1 MSIVLNRAEEILH
14 RISKSVFISILDMH
28 HLLLTSPAIDYWW
41 VWITDMKGNY
51 DLLYHFSCSL
61 SHSTQVIVSWTEV
74 TQVSHL
80 MISYLKLSRFET
92 ITSTKTLISSNF
104 VYICICSSN
113 FHMLYEYNSQF
124 CLHSREGITQG
135 RSLEGHRF
143 WLPHLSWGK
152 CWWKVANI

>member
-28 HLLLTSPAIDYWW
+28 HLLLTGPAIDYCW

-51 DLLYHFSCSL
+51 GLLYHFSCSL

-74 TQVSHL
+74 TQVSHTFPNDF
-80 MISYLKLSRFET
+80 LS
-92 ITSTKTLISSNF
+92 KTQQVWDNYINQNPYFIKFCIYSSN
-104 VYICICSSN
+104 C
-113 FHMLYEYNSQF
+113 HMLYEYNSQF